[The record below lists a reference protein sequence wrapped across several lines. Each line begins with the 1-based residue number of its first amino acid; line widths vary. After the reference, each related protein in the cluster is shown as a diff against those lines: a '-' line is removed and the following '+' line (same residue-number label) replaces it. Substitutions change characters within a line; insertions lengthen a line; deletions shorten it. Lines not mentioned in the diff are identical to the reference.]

1 MHSRVTLWT
10 KFVTGVFIFSFAIPG
25 LAQNLGRTDNTQAIQ
40 SALRG
45 RDFGQALQLLQPE
58 LRNAPRNPKLWM
70 LQGLA
75 YEGLDKNHEALTS
88 FSKALAIA
96 PDYLPA
102 LEGAADL
109 EFKAGSPHAIP
120 HLNRILQQLPND
132 PTTHAMLAT
141 LAYKQHDCPTAVKH
155 FAQGERIIGNQPAAL
170 AAYGDCLMDLQ
181 RAHEAIP
188 IFQQLLAQFPKN
200 SHARYDLAVV
210 QNADHD
216 AKGAV
221 ETLQPLLEQK
231 EPDPD
236 AMALASSAY
245 EQQGNT
251 PKAVA
256 LLRQAIVLNP
266 KNVKYYLDFAT
277 LSFNHQSFK
286 VGIDMV
292 NVGLKQLPKAAPLY
306 VARGVLYIQ
315 LAQYDKGE
323 ADFQTAMR
331 LDPSQASSAVA
342 QGMAQI
348 QSSNLDEALG
358 TVNAQLKLHPKEAF
372 LYYLKAQILVRKG
385 TPVGSAEFKEAVA
398 AATKATQLDPAS
410 VLPRDVLSNLYLSSG
425 QLDLAIEQCRL
436 ALKGNPADQEA
447 LYHLI
452 QALRQSGK
460 GSKAEMAAL
469 VKKLAELRN
478 QSRQQESTTNK
489 YQLYETPSPADN
501 DQTPQQ

>member
-1 MHSRVTLWT
+1 MFARVAFGAKLIAGI
-10 KFVTGVFIFSFAIPG
+10 FVLTWALPLAAQG
-25 LAQNLGRTDNTQAIQ
+25 LGGADSIQAIQ

-45 RDFGQALQLLQPE
+45 RDFAQALQLLQAQ
-58 LRNAPRNPKLWM
+58 LRNSPRDPKLWM
-70 LQGLA
+70 FQGLA
-75 YEGLDKNHEALTS
+75 YEGLGKNHEALSS
-88 FSKALAIA
+88 FDKALAIA

-109 EFKAGSPHAIP
+109 EFKAGSPRAVP
-120 HLNRILQQLPND
+120 HLNRILKQLPDD

-141 LAYKQHDCPTAVKH
+141 LAYKQHDCPTAAKH
-155 FAQGERIIGNQPAAL
+155 FAQSERVIANEPAAL

-181 RAHEAIP
+181 RAAEAIP
-188 IFQQLLAQFPKN
+188 VFRQLVAEFPDN
-200 SHARYDLAVV
+200 LHARYDLAVA
-210 QNADHD
+210 QNANHD
-216 AKGAV
+216 AKGAL
-221 ETLQPLLEQK
+221 ETLQPMLEQK

-236 AMALASSAY
+236 ALALASSAY
-245 EQQGNT
+245 EEQGDT
-251 PKAVA
+251 PKAVE

-292 NVGLKQLPKAAPLY
+292 NVGVKQLPKAAPLY
-306 VARGVLYIQ
+306 VARGVLYVQ

-348 QSSNLDEALG
+348 QSSNLDEALN
-358 TVNAQLKLHPKEAF
+358 TVNSQLKLHPKEAF

-398 AATKATQLDPAS
+398 AASKATKLDPAS

-436 ALKGNPADQEA
+436 ALKGNPSDQEA

-460 GSKAEMAAL
+460 GSKTEMASL

-489 YQLYETPSPADN
+489 YQLYETPPTATK

>member
-1 MHSRVTLWT
+1 MFASGTLRA
-10 KFVTGVFIFSFAIPG
+10 KLITGIFILSCALPVF
-25 LAQNLGRTDNTQAIQ
+25 AQGIGGADSTQAIQ

-45 RDFGQALQLLQPE
+45 RDFAQALQLLQPE
-58 LRNAPRNPKLWM
+58 LRKYPRDPKLWM

-75 YEGLDKNHEALTS
+75 YEGSGKNHDALAS
-88 FSKALAIA
+88 FDKALAIA

-109 EFKAGSPHAIP
+109 EFRAGSAHAIP
-120 HLNRILQQLPND
+120 RLNRILKQLPND

-155 FAQGERIIGNQPAAL
+155 FAESERVIANQPASL

-181 RAHEAIP
+181 RAGEAIP
-188 IFQQLLAQFPKN
+188 VFQQLVAQFPEN
-200 SHARYDLAVV
+200 SHARYDLAVA
-210 QNADHD
+210 QNANHD

-221 ETLQPLLEQK
+221 EILQPLLEQK

-236 AMALASSAY
+236 VLALASSAY

-251 PKAVA
+251 PKAVE
-256 LLRQAIVLNP
+256 LLRQAIVMNP
-266 KNVKYYLDFAT
+266 KNVKYYLNFAT

-292 NVGLKQLPKAAPLY
+292 NVGLKQLPKAASLY
-306 VARGVLYIQ
+306 VARGVLYVQ
-315 LAQYDKGE
+315 LAQYSEGE

-348 QSSNLDEALG
+348 QSSNLDEALN

-385 TPVGSAEFKEAVA
+385 TPVGSADFKEAVA
-398 AATKATQLDPAS
+398 DAKKATELDPTS

-436 ALKGNPADQEA
+436 ALKGNPSDQEA

-460 GSKAEMAAL
+460 GSKTEMTAL

-478 QSRQQESTTNK
+478 QSRQQETTTNK
-489 YQLYETPSPADN
+489 YQLYETPSPAN
-501 DQTPQQ
+501 KDQTPQQ